1 MELFL
6 FVFSMLG
13 FVALY
18 LVSQVYLFWTFVLL
32 IIGAIIYVAV
42 RYPSGSQSWP
52 LSAMRTVHMIVMLA
66 VIFFVF
72 TLVGPKP
79 VPFIGS
85 QIFYGTNP
93 EWEITIAL
101 EIVNLVYVIAVFAM
115 IFILVFSFLKP
126 LGRAMKKEAE
136 KEKEDEGDQGVGA
149 G

>member
-18 LVSQVYLFWTFVLL
+18 LVSQVYLFWTIVILL
-32 IIGAIIYVAV
+32 IGAMIYVSI
-42 RYPSGSQSWP
+42 RYPGDDRWP
-52 LSAMRTVHMIVMLA
+52 LSPMRTVHMIVMLA

-85 QIFYGTNP
+85 SIFYG
-93 EWEITIAL
+93 EDVLWDIQIGL
-101 EIVNLVYVIAVFAM
+101 EIQNLVYVVLLFAM
-115 IFILVFSFLKP
+115 IFIIVFAFLKP
-126 LGRAMKKEAE
+126 LGRAMKEE
-136 KEKEDEGDQGVGA
+136 KEKEREDEGDQGVGA

>member
-32 IIGAIIYVAV
+32 ITGAIIYVAV
-42 RYPSGSQSWP
+42 RYPSGSQGWP
-52 LSAMRTVHMIVMLA
+52 LNAMRTMHMIVMLA

-79 VPFIGS
+79 VPFIGG
-85 QIFYGTNP
+85 QIFYGNSP
-93 EWEITIAL
+93 NWEITIGL
-101 EIVNLVYVIAVFAM
+101 EIINLVYVIVVFAM
-115 IFILVFSFLKP
+115 IFILIFSFLKP
-126 LGRAMKKEAE
+126 LGRAMKKEQE
-136 KEKEDEGDQGVGA
+136 KDKEDEGDQGVGA